1 LNRKDAAIK
10 ERDTIISRLN
20 QRATDLDSQLFSIEQ
35 DNRLKVMMRCCV
47 FLLPPPLTTTRPPP

>member
-35 DNRLKVMMRCCV
+35 DNRLKVMMRCCI
-47 FLLPPPLTTTRPPP
+47 FCFHRP